1 MVRLIIKL
9 LYQPYKWLV
18 VLPFMVLSTLL
29 HSLICLG
36 VGLVAGHG
44 SGNVLAVSWSRLAC
58 MIIPLKVQI
67 TGRRHYDPKGAYV
80 VVANHQSMVD
90 IPVLHGRLDLH
101 IKWVM
106 KMELRKVPLFGPACS
121 RLGCIYIDRKNR
133 EAAIRAMK
141 TTRRRDNASV
151 VFFPEG
157 TRSRSRQ
164 LLPFKKG
171 AFKFAVWAGMPILP
185 VTIRNS
191 RDILPADTVD
201 LMPGTVEVV
210 VHPPISKSAVLTTPL
225 DDLIDQVF
233 HQIESAL

>member
-1 MVRLIIKL
+1 VNLIIKL
-9 LYQPYKWLV
+9 LYQPYKWLL
-18 VLPFMVLSTLL
+18 VLPFILLSTLV

-36 VGLVAGHG
+36 VGLFAGQG
-44 SGNVLAVSWSRLAC
+44 SGNFLAVSWSRLAC
-58 MIIPLKVQI
+58 LVIPLKVRI
-67 TGRRHYDPKGAYV
+67 TGRQAYDRKGVYV

-90 IPVLHGRLDLH
+90 IPVLHGHLGLQ

-106 KMELRKVPLFGPACS
+106 KIELKKVPVFGPACRS
-121 RLGCIYIDRKNR
+121 LGCIYVDRKNR
-133 EAAIRAMK
+133 EASIRAMK
-141 TTRRRDNASV
+141 TTHRRENASV

-157 TRSRSRQ
+157 TRSRSPH

-191 RDILPADTVD
+191 HDILPADTLD

-210 VHPPISKSAVLTTPL
+210 IHDPIPAETVQTTPL
-225 DDLIDQVF
+225 NELISRVF
-233 HQIESAL
+233 ASIQSAL